1 LVKLQR
7 RVLNASKVKIFVYV
21 DEEVYQA
28 FKDYVFAKYGT
39 LHKYLGNELTKA
51 MAEYLKDSR
60 NAHTQT
66 LQHILSKP
74 NKRHLSLFMWLLKKY
89 VKNLVDHL
97 LLKDL

>member
-1 LVKLQR
+1 MKLQR

-60 NAHTQT
+60 NAHTNFATHTFKTKQKASFA
-66 LQHILSKP
+66 L
-74 NKRHLSLFMWLLKKY
+74 Y
-89 VKNLVDHL
+89 VVA
-97 LLKDL
+97 